1 MSRRSFEQLGRR
13 LFLSLAFVLT
23 AAPAALSQTS
33 TGSIRGYV
41 TDSSGTPI
49 AGARVVAV
57 NPLTSAQR
65 EVATQSNG
73 FYALLGLV
81 PAEYDV
87 TARQIG
93 MAPQKL
99 KVRVLIGEVFPLDFK
114 LGASAIQVEGVSV
127 VAAAGVEMRA
137 SEVATNVTQQQIER
151 LPTPSRNFLDLAAL
165 APGVTVLEDRINSI
179 GFRTIQ
185 AGGQSPNAVNVFVD
199 GTSLKNDLTGGG
211 VTGQDASRGNPFPR
225 NAIQEYR
232 VISQNF
238 KAEYQKAGSAI
249 ITATTKCGGNVW
261 SGNVLF
267 GYQNKDLMPLDT
279 FQTRDKHVAD
289 SIARTT
295 GQPST
300 FSKPDYSRSL
310 LALSAGGPLVR
321 NRLFFFGSYEGNY
334 QNRAN
339 RVNFTPP
346 TGFPALDTVNLAQ
359 YNGNFTSPFRETLLF
374 GKLTYTL
381 NPQSSAEVSVSNR
394 HETDI
399 RDFGPKSC
407 CPLGVNAFQEA
418 VNFRQNVTVAQL
430 KYNRYSGAWLNEA
443 KVDYSRFRRNPSPN
457 EPGVAARVYSYNNT
471 DNAIGSNLS
480 SQDFI
485 QQRLGLRDDLTY
497 QAGGKHVFKMGAS
510 FDFVKYDV
518 LKGNDETPR
527 FAYRDTVSGVAY
539 DFRNPYELKYGTGNA
554 LLNKSNNEIGAYLQ
568 DDWSPTPRL
577 TINLGIRWDFETR
590 MMNYDYV
597 TPQTVI
603 DTLTRYNDS
612 LPTPLDLNRYISTGN
627 SRKPFYGAFQPR
639 IGFSYALD
647 QDNKTTI
654 FGGFGIYY
662 DRSLFDISV
671 DETLK
676 LTHPTFTINFAP
688 PGSTTPGPGQVLWQ
702 DSYLT
707 ANKATLDNLAH
718 TQGVPE
724 AWLIDKDAK
733 VPKSRQWNVGIRR
746 VVGDYAVSVT
756 YAGVR
761 GVDQLTLNWAN
772 IGLNPDGSC
781 CVGFAPTDFH
791 LDRHGFSNFIYS
803 TNDTK
808 TWYDALQVQVDRPY
822 HRSNEK
828 FGWGAGLA
836 VTYATRS
843 VQGVDNLGDLFA
855 FPNTVNIPKH
865 PANDEKGRVVLNWIM
880 DVPYAAGV
888 QFSGLITAGTGNRQ
902 DVGCP
907 VRFCG
912 AAYVRGGFTPRQ
924 YGFIIPGGYAYRN
937 VDLRLRK
944 DFPNISGTTLGVTVD
959 LFNAFNYQ
967 NFGCFDTGNPSSAN
981 YGKASCLV
989 SDPRRLQVG
998 AEYGF

>member
-1 MSRRSFEQLGRR
+1 
-13 LFLSLAFVLT
+13 
-23 AAPAALSQTS
+23 
-33 TGSIRGYV
+33 
-41 TDSSGTPI
+41 
-49 AGARVVAV
+49 
-57 NPLTSAQR
+57 
-65 EVATQSNG
+65 
-73 FYALLGLV
+73 
-81 PAEYDV
+81 
-87 TARQIG
+87 

-179 GFRTIQ
+179 GSRPIQ

-211 VTGQDASRGNPFPR
+211 VPGQDASRGNPFPR

-249 ITATTKCGGNVW
+249 ITATTKSGGNVW

-321 NRLFFFGSYEGNY
+321 NRLFFFASYEGNY
-334 QNRAN
+334 PHRAN

-457 EPGVAARVYSYNNT
+457 EPGVAARVYSYSIT
-471 DNAIGSNLS
+471 DTAIGSHLS
-480 SQDFI
+480 SQDFL
-485 QQRLGLRDDLTY
+485 QKRLALRDDLTY
-497 QAGGKHVFKMGAS
+497 QAGSKHVFKMGAS

-577 TINLGIRWDFETR
+577 TINLGIRWDFESH
-590 MMNYDYV
+590 MYNYDYV
-597 TPQTVI
+597 TPTDVR
-603 DTLTRYNDS
+603 DTIRRYDTSPVTPAES
-612 LPTPLDLNRYISTGN
+612 LVAKLDTTNYFTNGTQ
-627 SRKPFYGAFQPR
+627 RKKFYGAFQPR

-647 QDNKTTI
+647 REGKTTV
-654 FGGFGIYY
+654 FGGWGLYY
-662 DRSLFDISV
+662 DRTYFDISV

-676 LTHPTFTINFAP
+676 LVRPEYTVHFADPDSTPTANQVAWQNSYMTAD
-688 PGSTTPGPGQVLWQ
+688 TTVLK
-702 DSYLT
+702 SLIT
-707 ANKATLDNLAH
+707 ANKAS
-718 TQGVPE
+718 GREV
-724 AWLIDKDAK
+724 WLIANDVK
-733 VPKSRQWNVGIRR
+733 VPKSSQFNLGIRHLF
-746 VVGDYAVSVT
+746 GDVAVSAT
-756 YAGVR
+756 YVGVR
-761 GVDQLTLNWAN
+761 SWDGLGVNWAN
-772 IGLNPDGSC
+772 RAPNRDGSC
-781 CVGFAPTDFH
+781 CV
-791 LDRHGFSNFIYS
+791 R
-803 TNDTK
+803 
-808 TWYDALQVQVDRPY
+808 YDY
-822 HRSNEK
+822 
-828 FGWGAGLA
+828 
-836 VTYATRS
+836 
-843 VQGVDNLGDLFA
+843 
-855 FPNTVNIPKH
+855 
-865 PANDEKGRVVLNWIM
+865 
-880 DVPYAAGV
+880 
-888 QFSGLITAGTGNRQ
+888 
-902 DVGCP
+902 
-907 VRFCG
+907 
-912 AAYVRGGFTPRQ
+912 
-924 YGFIIPGGYAYRN
+924 
-937 VDLRLRK
+937 
-944 DFPNISGTTLGVTVD
+944 
-959 LFNAFNYQ
+959 
-967 NFGCFDTGNPSSAN
+967 
-981 YGKASCLV
+981 
-989 SDPRRLQVG
+989 
-998 AEYGF
+998 